1 MLCGSKGLTEG
12 FKHQPATRAAPSTSH
27 HTCNKYMAKLVICHS
42 PKFNTNADNLNPP
55 EADKL
60 IYSGP
65 GEDTVAAATSGYARD
80 QVREQDTCL
89 LDYVDAALAPCKRSA
104 TQH

>member
-1 MLCGSKGLTEG
+1 
-12 FKHQPATRAAPSTSH
+12 
-27 HTCNKYMAKLVICHS
+27 MAKLVACHP

-65 GEDTVAAATSGYARD
+65 GEDTVAPVVSGYARD
-80 QVREQDTCL
+80 QVREQDICF
-89 LDYVDAALAPCKRSA
+89 LDYVDAALAPHKRSV